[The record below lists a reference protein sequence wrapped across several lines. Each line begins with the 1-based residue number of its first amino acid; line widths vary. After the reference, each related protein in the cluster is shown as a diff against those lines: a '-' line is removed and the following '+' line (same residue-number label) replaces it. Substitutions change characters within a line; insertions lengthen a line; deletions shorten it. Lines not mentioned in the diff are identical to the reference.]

1 MAHFIQFFYLQV
13 LDLLTTVA
21 FLVYGVN
28 EGNPVIRFVL
38 RLSPDPIGG
47 LVGVKVVAIVL
58 GLLCWRLGKP
68 HLLARANVLFAV
80 VVAWNLVALI
90 VAAAGLSRPF

>member
-1 MAHFIQFFYLQV
+1 LNQFIQFFYLQI

-21 FLVYGVN
+21 FLAFGVR
-28 EGNPVIRFVL
+28 EGNPFIRFVL
-38 RLSPDPIGG
+38 HLAPDPLGG

-90 VAAAGLSRPF
+90 VGAAGLSRPF